1 MKKPFLVQ
9 RLLAGCD
16 RGIICIRSLSRVS
29 HTTKEIMQN
38 KYAMHDTPAAVT
50 TATMVE
56 EDVQMLHD
64 NNMLGSVCSSSSSNG
79 SGGSNDFADIDGEII
94 TSVGGRIDEDN
105 DTNQENDTLD
115 RDGNINE
122 DCNNQHPNDSL
133 LSKEDCIVAT
143 NLNRQNDAP
152 DMNEESN
159 EGDEVDCLGDTVKVR
174 NSAPQ
179 HEGETSSTE
188 GFTKDE
194 VAGSSNNSEVYQL
207 NAKSKSTSPSSV
219 TDQPDS
225 PPLQTK
231 PTSTAKRKSS
241 PKSKSSSSNSAKL
254 QHIPL
259 KESQTDVKTSLLTRG
274 MTSLFGK
281 SPSSKPIRN
290 NARYN
295 NDNDANSVISE
306 ISAPDAKSIKSAASS
321 SLVSKVDKNNNN
333 DDALRRHLEESGL
346 VLLKRLIEFLSECP
360 PAPDEEQGGLSSSIT
375 NNTNNTQKK
384 KQRGLTLPACAIG
397 WISTQLDNSCNDAFD
412 GLNVCYQIPKQQLE
426 CVQMLFKRVTSL
438 RISGE
443 AWPPPHSSIIG
454 KGGGGDKNTKNKNV
468 NEGSKKSSLLTT
480 NLLSKLAGGDQSSIG
495 GGDDSLDG
503 DESCGTSPSTL
514 HEVIL
519 TPFQAY
525 YHELQYK
532 PNVDMSYF
540 PNATK
545 VVIDGI
551 PPNWIT
557 NLDYLQS
564 LDMFQIEKSCI
575 LDVNQLFF
583 PSDINDTMDDVN
595 QRGMQQRNLSLIAEN
610 QEAVKED
617 ADSIDDG
624 NDDTPNTKTPI
635 VYPSLSKLRL
645 SNCAMG
651 EAAGLRGRRKK
662 TCAKH
667 NIPRVPTFERFPNL
681 TSLNLSHNE
690 LFKTKTV
697 FAGLSSLPLLSSI
710 NLSYNRLSWYVR
722 LFPWVL
728 LYIISDRK
736 HIHRHNYSSL
746 TCLYFAS
753 SPNL

>member
-1 MKKPFLVQ
+1 M
-9 RLLAGCD
+9 
-16 RGIICIRSLSRVS
+16 
-29 HTTKEIMQN
+29 HNE
-38 KYAMHDTPAAVT
+38 YAKHDTPAAASI
-50 TATMVE
+50 TATMIE

-64 NNMLGSVCSSSSSNG
+64 NNMLESVCSSSSSSNS
-79 SGGSNDFADIDGEII
+79 SGGSNTFADIDDEII
-94 TSVGGRIDEDN
+94 IHHSSGGIEEEEDN
-105 DTNQENDTLD
+105 VTIQENDTLD
-115 RDGNINE
+115 KDGNINE
-122 DCNNQHPNDSL
+122 NCNNTHRNNSL
-133 LSKEDCIVAT
+133 PSQEDCIEAT
-143 NLNRQNDAP
+143 NLNRQTDAP
-152 DMNEESN
+152 VMNEESN
-159 EGDEVDCLGDTVKVR
+159 EGDDVDCLGDTIKVR

-179 HEGETSSTE
+179 HEEATSAIK
-188 GFTKDE
+188 GFIKDK
-194 VAGSSNNSEVYQL
+194 VVGSSNNSEAYQL
-207 NAKSKSTSPSSV
+207 TTKSKSTSPSSV
-219 TDQPDS
+219 TDQPDDASS

-231 PTSTAKRKSS
+231 PTSTAKRKSP
-241 PKSKSSSSNSAKL
+241 PKSKSSSSSNSAKF

-259 KESQTDVKTSLLTRG
+259 KESQTDGKTSLLTRG

-281 SPSSKPIRN
+281 SPSSSKPIRN
-290 NARYN
+290 ARYLN
-295 NDNDANSVISE
+295 NDNNDANSVISE
-306 ISAPDAKSIKSAASS
+306 ISSPDAKSIKSTASS
-321 SLVSKVDKNNNN
+321 SLLVSKVVDKNNND

-346 VLLKRLIEFLSECP
+346 ILLKRLIEFLSECP
-360 PAPDEEQGGLSSSIT
+360 PAPDEEQDGLSSIT
-375 NNTNNTQKK
+375 NNNINHKQKK

-397 WISTQLDNSCNDAFD
+397 WISTQLNDSCCNDAFD
-412 GLNVCYQIPKQQLE
+412 GLNACYQIPKQQLE

-468 NEGSKKSSLLTT
+468 NEGNKKSSLLTT
-480 NLLSKLAGGDQSSIG
+480 NLLSKLAGGGDQSSIG

-525 YHELQYK
+525 YHELQYN
-532 PNVDMSYF
+532 PNVNMSYF

-557 NLDYLQS
+557 NLDYLQR

-610 QEAVKED
+610 QESVKED
-617 ADSIDDG
+617 ADSTDDG
-624 NDDTPNTKTPI
+624 NDDTPKATKTPV

-681 TSLNLSHNE
+681 TTLNLSHNE

-722 LFPWVL
+722 LFSWL
-728 LYIISDRK
+728 LER
-736 HIHRHNYSSL
+736 
-746 TCLYFAS
+746 
-753 SPNL
+753 